1 MNSKVNTESSFIWS
15 LWKNINELTSSVTVE
30 MSTGLATILLRFVDS
45 SYTTSFRLEPIIMN
59 ISLPICVQEMAFE
72 GTSRFTVSNLAGSYM
87 GLELKPYQ
95 IVKRSGE
102 STNIKNLQ

>member
-1 MNSKVNTESSFIWS
+1 
-15 LWKNINELTSSVTVE
+15 
-30 MSTGLATILLRFVDS
+30 
-45 SYTTSFRLEPIIMN
+45 MN

-95 IVKRSGE
+95 IVKSSGE